1 MKPIR
6 IALTGGIATGKSTVA
21 RMFTELGAVVLD
33 ADQAARQVVKPG
45 SECSRKL
52 LSLLGPDCFDQD
64 GELKRRE
71 VRERIVA
78 DERVRQEVSSI
89 LHPYIMEAMETA
101 WREQHNASG
110 GRSVVILDIPL
121 LFEKQLEDRFQLIIL
136 AHAPRDLQITRL
148 VARDGVSPAQAEKTL
163 FMQWPIDDKRALSH
177 VIIDNSGSL
186 EETRRQ
192 VLSVWRKITEQSEDA
207 SMERQMDEPG

>member
-1 MKPIR
+1 MKSIR

-21 RMFTELGAVVLD
+21 RMFGELGAVVLD
-33 ADQAARQVVKPG
+33 ADQAARQVVRPG

-52 LSLLGPDCFDQD
+52 MDLLGPDYFDQD

-78 DERVRQEVSSI
+78 DERLRGEVNSI
-89 LHPYIMEAMETA
+89 LHPPIMEAMEAA
-101 WREQHNASG
+101 WQEQQNAPQ
-110 GRSVVILDIPL
+110 GRLVIFDIPL
-121 LFEKQLEDRFQLIIL
+121 LFETRLQDRFQLIIL
-136 AHAPRDLQITRL
+136 AYAPRDLQIARL

-163 FMQWPIDDKRALSH
+163 SMQWPIEDKRALSH
-177 VIIDNSGSL
+177 FIIDNSGSL

-192 VLSVWRKITEQSEDA
+192 VLSVWRKITEALEDT
-207 SMERQMDEPG
+207 SMERRMDEPG